1 MYISDLPKL
10 LNDDL
15 SESKKINLSNCN
27 NFNKTIT
34 SLIKSNSK
42 LNEIITRYEEHEIRA
57 NLLRKTNDKFHHGKN
72 KTCDLNYNYY
82 KSNYSNWV
90 EGIKNNIIEKDK
102 LRSSSNNLS
111 STIIRDS
118 SIKRIK
124 SKSNKIV
131 NIRKNSWSNLNKS
144 NDKNLDDTKMGHAF
158 DEIKPKE
165 LKFEDDVEID
175 EKKNNAEDKGDS
187 NYTFWKFNHDESDS
201 LLRKIYDKKLIID
214 LKLVKDAHTEH
225 LEKMKCKNE
234 KNAPNMQYIKEKIDK
249 TKQKILFIKGIVDY
263 AYPNIMIEKAKS
275 LDKMKK
281 SKSKNSQI
289 SLINNREIYNKSA
302 KFFLTKS
309 SSAFYST
316 SLYKNADK
324 RTSTSFNPHHKSL
337 LNTFSSSK
345 LFFREK
351 NCSIDKKV
359 KVFTPIKI
367 NSFTPVMD

>member
-15 SESKKINLSNCN
+15 SESRKINLNNSK

-34 SLIKSNSK
+34 NLIKSNSK
-42 LNEIITRYEEHEIRA
+42 LNEIITTYEEHEIRA
-57 NLLRKTNDKFHHGKN
+57 NLLRKTNDKFNNGKN

-90 EGIKNNIIEKDK
+90 EGIKNNIVEKDK

-111 STIIRDS
+111 TTIIRES
-118 SIKRIK
+118 SNKKIK
-124 SKSNKIV
+124 SKSKKIV

-144 NDKNLDDTKMGHAF
+144 NDKNLDDTKMGHVF
-158 DEIKPKE
+158 DEIKPRE
-165 LKFEDDVEID
+165 LKFEDDVEL
-175 EKKNNAEDKGDS
+175 EEKNNHGEVKGDS

-225 LEKMKCKNE
+225 LEKLKFRNE

-275 LDKMKK
+275 LDKLKK
-281 SKSKNSQI
+281 SKSKSSQI
-289 SLINNREIYNKSA
+289 SLITNKEIYNKSA

-324 RTSTSFNPHHKSL
+324 RTSTSFNPNQSSL
-337 LNTFSSSK
+337 LKNFSSSK
-345 LFFREK
+345 LFLREK
-351 NCSIDKKV
+351 NFSPDKKV
-359 KVFTPIKI
+359 KVYTPIKI
-367 NSFTPVMD
+367 NSYTPVMD